1 MSTGIQRYTPSPAPA
16 PNTPRSLT
24 MDDMWNLATDIAS
37 TGFLSVAPRESATPA
52 QILTLMLI
60 CESRGIAII
69 DAVLQ
74 FDIIEGKPALK
85 ASAMLAEFQKRGGSV
100 EWTQFDEEAAVGR
113 FSHPKLQPTP
123 ITVKVDYASCL
134 ARGLPQG
141 KDGIK
146 KNWRVHKAALLRARC
161 ITTAVRMIYPGIAVG
176 IYSPEEIE
184 DMRDGESATE
194 TTFGNLPMPIDIT
207 PQTAPQTIA
216 QADLQVVGWR
226 GTGFDS
232 RSYSDLAKSAASEM
246 NDRFTAK
253 ARALGQEIEKAP
265 FSAAQIHR
273 AVIVAASDA
282 GYIEKPTGTFRP
294 GELLVMITEKLYP
307 AHRQDV
313 RDMVNAFAEDQLAAA
328 TKALETEPT
337 SPQDDA
343 KNQSQETPAPT
354 AREPGEDG

>member
-207 PQTAPQTIA
+207 PQTAPQQVA
-216 QADLQVVGWR
+216 QADVEVIGWR
-226 GTGFDS
+226 GTGHDN
-232 RSYSDLAKSAASEM
+232 RSYSDLAKSAVSEA
-246 NDRFTAK
+246 NDQFSQA
-253 ARALGQEIEKAP
+253 ARAKGIEVPKAP
-265 FSAAQIHR
+265 FTVAQAHG
-273 AVIVAASDA
+273 AVIRAAVDA
-282 GYIEKPTGTFRP
+282 GTIPKPVGALSAGAALT
-294 GELLVMITEKLYP
+294 LITEKVYP
-307 AHRQDV
+307 ATRGDV
-313 RDMVNAFAEDQLAAA
+313 RSTVHGFIMNQLGDAL
-328 TKALETEPT
+328 KALQEEPT
-337 SPQDDA
+337 QPQDDA
-343 KNQSQETPAPT
+343 ENQSQETPAPT